1 MTTETLQEIHLR
13 CQHVPVDESTVCKLQ
28 RKQEARKD
36 RRQPQR

>member
-1 MTTETLQEIHLR
+1 MSAR
-13 CQHVPVDESTVCKLQ
+13 PVGRKYRYKLQ